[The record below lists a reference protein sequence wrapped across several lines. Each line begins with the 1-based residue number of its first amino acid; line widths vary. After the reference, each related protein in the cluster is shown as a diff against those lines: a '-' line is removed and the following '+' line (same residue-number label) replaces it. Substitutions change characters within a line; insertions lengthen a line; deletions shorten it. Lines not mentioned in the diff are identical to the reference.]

1 MCTFSLG
8 SNLSGDML
16 FDQELIF
23 CRKSS
28 LNRFVSIL
36 LHIIALSLLVTGI
49 LFIVIRIGISGGT
62 IALIIGEVS

>member
-28 LNRFVSIL
+28 LNRFVLIV
-36 LHIIALSLLVTGI
+36 LHIISLSLLVTRI
-49 LFIVIRIGISGGT
+49 LLIMIHIGISGGT
-62 IALIIGEVS
+62 ITLIIGEVS